1 MQMAGGDT
9 RRGRPFLQGAH
20 ARLWVSEHTAAGCG
34 AGHSR
39 TPGAHRSLPTVPAV
53 PFLDGAACL
62 VTCCT
67 VS

>member
-34 AGHSR
+34 AGHSG